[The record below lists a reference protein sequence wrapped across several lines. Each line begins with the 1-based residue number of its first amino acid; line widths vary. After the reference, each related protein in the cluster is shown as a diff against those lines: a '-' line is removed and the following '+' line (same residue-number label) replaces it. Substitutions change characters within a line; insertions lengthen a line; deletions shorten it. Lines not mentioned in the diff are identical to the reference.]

1 MKKRILAAL
10 TAGCLAVSLAGCG
23 GAGSSSAAA
32 DTGEA
37 AQTPARRPSCRSAL
51 TLPPD
56 IDPAARFRPRLRHA
70 PRGPRPA
77 SPDRFIRPVGAF
89 FRRNLQSFPVDFV
102 SKRLASG
109 QKLCYTLT
117 H

>member
-37 AQTPARRPSCRSAL
+37 AQTPA
-51 TLPPD
+51 
-56 IDPAARFRPRLRHA
+56 
-70 PRGPRPA
+70 
-77 SPDRFIRPVGAF
+77 
-89 FRRNLQSFPVDFV
+89 
-102 SKRLASG
+102 
-109 QKLCYTLT
+109 
-117 H
+117 